1 MDKYTRDSVVLINPE
16 QALKIVLRNVR
27 PLKAVHVDLDKA
39 LHCILAE
46 DVSSDRDQPPKDRS
60 AMDGY
65 AVKAADLGHTPRRL
79 KLIGEVAAGSAAA
92 PRIRPGTCATILTG
106 ANLPPGADAVVP
118 VEKTELSDS
127 EVMFRASIRRGGN
140 VRKRG
145 EEARRGKI
153 LLRPGTRLSPPEIGV
168 CATVGKAR
176 VKVYPWPGVAVLC
189 TGEEIRDVK
198 ERVKPHQLRDSNGPV
213 ILAALEQH
221 GIGGVRRR
229 IVPDNPKV
237 IASRLK
243 RLLATHQV
251 VILTGGV
258 SVGKYDYV
266 AEAVKQAGGAIQFHG
281 VRMKPGKPQLYASFK
296 GNRHVFGLPGNPL
309 SVLAG
314 LFELVLPGLRRM
326 AGVPAKL
333 CSPRVMVELA
343 KQVSSKGERV
353 YFCLARLVNSNKGL
367 SAIPVSAAG
376 SADLIAVGRA
386 DGVIKIAVGVK
397 RVQAGTLVEFH
408 PWKQIL

>member
-1 MDKYTRDSVVLINPE
+1 MLIRPD
-16 QALKIVLRNVR
+16 QALKIVLRNVQ
-27 PLKAVHVDLDKA
+27 PLKAVRTDLNEA
-39 LHCILAE
+39 LNCILAE
-46 DVSSDRDQPPKDRS
+46 DIRSDRDQPPKDRS

-65 AVKAADLGHTPRRL
+65 AVKAADLCHTPRRL
-79 KLIGEVAAGSAAA
+79 ELVGEVAAGSAAA

-118 VEKTELSDS
+118 IERTKSLGS
-127 EVMFRASIRRGGN
+127 EVIFRGSIRRGEN

-153 LLRPGTRLSPPEIGV
+153 LLHKGTRLSPPEIGV

-176 VKVYPWPGVAVLC
+176 VKVYPWPRVTVLC

-198 ERVKPHQLRDSNGPV
+198 ERVRPHQLRDSNGPV
-213 ILAALEQH
+213 ILAALKQH
-221 GIGGVRRR
+221 GIQGVRRR

-243 RLLATHQV
+243 RLLDSHQV

-266 AEAVKQAGGAIQFHG
+266 PEAIRQAGGVIRFHG

-296 GNRHVFGLPGNPL
+296 GNRHIFGLPGNPL

-314 LFELVLPGLRRM
+314 LIELVLPGLRRM
-326 AGVPAKL
+326 AAVPAKL
-333 CSPRVMVELA
+333 CSPKVMVRLD

-353 YFCLARLVNSNKGL
+353 YFCLARLLNSSKGL
-367 SAIPVSAAG
+367 SAVPVSVVG
-376 SADLIAVGRA
+376 SADLIAAGRA

-397 RVQAGTLVEFH
+397 QVQAGALVEFH